1 MGACLAVQDAVVDA
15 GKDEPL
21 TFECKSHAELATVM
35 TTLVGMCNNY
45 YEFTIEQ
52 ANDILAFQFKVL
64 ASYVESLPDF
74 GYVTRREVHDAFR
87 ILHHFAD
94 RSDTRHVVHKF
105 WTANA
110 AVMKHQLINMA
121 DCTGLYTV
129 RAYMQ

>member
-15 GKDEPL
+15 GNDEPL
-21 TFECKSHAELATVM
+21 NFDCKSHAELVTVM
-35 TTLVGMCNNY
+35 KALVGMCNNY
-45 YEFTIEQ
+45 YEFTIKQ

-74 GYVTRREVHDAFR
+74 GYVTKKEVHDAFL

-110 AVMKHQLINMA
+110 AVMKHRVINMT
-121 DCTGLYTV
+121 DSTGLHTV
-129 RAYMQ
+129 MAYLQ